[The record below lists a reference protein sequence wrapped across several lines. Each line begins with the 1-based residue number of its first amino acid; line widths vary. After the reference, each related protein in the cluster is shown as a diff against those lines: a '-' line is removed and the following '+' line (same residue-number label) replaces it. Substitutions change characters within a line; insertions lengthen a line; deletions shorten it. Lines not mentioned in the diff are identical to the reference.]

1 MNNGDK
7 LDAAIEM
14 EERALLAAIR
24 EEPGFFSQASGVFF
38 GSNWWVSLILM
49 ASQVALFTAGC
60 WAAWHFFQA
69 QDALAAL
76 RWGLP
81 AAVLLIV
88 SLMLKLA
95 FWPQIQANRV
105 IREIRRLELVLRAE
119 D

>member
-1 MNNGDK
+1 MGNHDK

-24 EEPGFFSQASGVFF
+24 EEPGFFMQATGVFF
-38 GSNWWVSLILM
+38 GSNGWVSMILM
-49 ASQVALFTAGC
+49 ASQIALFAGGC

-81 AAVLLIV
+81 AAVLLV
-88 SLMLKLA
+88 VALMLKLA
-95 FWPQIQANRV
+95 LWPQIQANRV
-105 IREIRRLELVLRAE
+105 IREIRRLELVLR
-119 D
+119 DKT